1 MDIYRVHLYTF
12 LLCGEPIRNL
22 ECGSQLDCRNCRK
35 FPGPAWPWPTFTQTH
50 RRSSQPLS
58 LPHLPFSTILS
69 RHLSHLFPP
78 LPSIY
83 ASDPESTHLTLPT
96 LSNPTSLFCICSYFL
111 ISSPLSIFLPSL
123 LSLPISL
130 FISSS
135 LPDISHYS
143 FLSYTVS
150 LLSPPFSLLSL
161 YLSQSFLSLFCPPFL
176 SLSLY
181 PYFFFPSLSFLYC
194 PLSPFYRY
202 ILPSLSLY
210 CIFVLQWI
218 VGLH

>member
-22 ECGSQLDCRNCRK
+22 ECGSQLDCRNCRN

-111 ISSPLSIFLPSL
+111 ISSPLSLSPLLSKCIYLPSSASFSVWFTVCEL
-123 LSLPISL
+123 I
-130 FISSS
+130 FIS
-135 LPDISHYS
+135 
-143 FLSYTVS
+143 
-150 LLSPPFSLLSL
+150 
-161 YLSQSFLSLFCPPFL
+161 PFL
-176 SLSLY
+176 AYTLFFIFFCSNLSSSCRL
-181 PYFFFPSLSFLYC
+181 
-194 PLSPFYRY
+194 
-202 ILPSLSLY
+202 
-210 CIFVLQWI
+210 
-218 VGLH
+218 